1 MDYDELE
8 KMLDDTFNKNGFEID
23 YEGDRYIIPDKKNYE
38 IMNLIIKNHYSSIR
52 LLENALNKY
61 AVKVDKNN
69 VQYINLVRT
78 GD

>member
-8 KMLDDTFNKNGFEID
+8 KMFDDNFNKNGFEID

-61 AVKVDKNN
+61 AVKVNKNN

-78 GD
+78 GE

>member
-8 KMLDDTFNKNGFEID
+8 KMFDDTFNKNGFEID
-23 YEGDRYIIPDKKNYE
+23 YEGTRYIIPDKKNYE

-61 AVKVDKNN
+61 AVKIDKNN
-69 VQYINLVRT
+69 VQYINLVRK
-78 GD
+78 G